1 MGWCLKIEIFY
12 PHYQGSMYLINKDL
26 QKISSI
32 IIKYMEMDNCQ
43 CHKIHASR
51 NGAIIQEED
60 MQIIFAT
67 FDFVTTIALRF

>member
-1 MGWCLKIEIFY
+1 MGC
-12 PHYQGSMYLINKDL
+12 INKDL

-60 MQIIFAT
+60 MQIILLLLT
-67 FDFVTTIALRF
+67 L